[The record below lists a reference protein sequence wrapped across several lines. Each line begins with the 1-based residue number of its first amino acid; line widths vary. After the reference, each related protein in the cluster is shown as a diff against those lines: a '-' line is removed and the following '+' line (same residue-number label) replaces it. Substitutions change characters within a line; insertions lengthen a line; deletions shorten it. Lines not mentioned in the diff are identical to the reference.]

1 MTTVQDRRER
11 PFVPFRF
18 RISLTGS
25 NVPAGLGP
33 GPLCRG
39 SFSEVAGLEATMSPR
54 AIREGGRNFGQVQ
67 RPGPT
72 TFGTLTLKRGFT
84 SLNDLWTWF
93 DLVANRE
100 RFGRL
105 LNGKIDIY
113 SGTDVAFTW
122 NLVNVLPVK
131 FKSPDLS
138 ATSTQVA
145 IEELQVAFEQLTLTV
160 AA

>member
-1 MTTVQDRRER
+1 MTTG

-18 RISLTGS
+18 QVSLTGS
-25 NVPAGLGP
+25 NLPSGLGP
-33 GPLCRG
+33 GPLCSG
-39 SFSEVAGLEATMSPR
+39 SFSEASGIEATMSPR
-54 AIREGGRNFGQVQ
+54 AIREGGRNFGQIQ

-72 TFGTLTLKRGFT
+72 AFGSLTLKRGVT
-84 SLNDLWTWF
+84 SQMDLWTWF

-105 LNGKIDIY
+105 LNGNIDIY
-113 SGTDVAFTW
+113 SGTSLALTW
-122 NLVNVLPVK
+122 KLVNVLPVK

-145 IEELQVAFEQLTLTV
+145 IEELQLAYEQITLEV

>member
-1 MTTVQDRRER
+1 MSTG

-18 RISLTGS
+18 QVSLTGS
-25 NVPAGLGP
+25 NLPSGLGP
-33 GPLCRG
+33 GPLCGG
-39 SFSEVAGLEATMSPR
+39 SFSELLGLEATMSPR
-54 AIREGGRNFGQVQ
+54 AIREGGRNFGQIQ

-72 TFGTLTLKRGFT
+72 AFGSLTLKRGIT
-84 SLNDLWTWF
+84 SQTDLWTWF

-105 LNGKIDIY
+105 LNGAIDIY
-113 SGTDVAFTW
+113 SGPDIAFTW

-131 FKSPDLS
+131 FKSPDLN

-145 IEELQVAFEQLTLTV
+145 IEELQLAFEQLSLKV

>member
-1 MTTVQDRRER
+1 MSTG

-18 RISLTGS
+18 QVSLTGS
-25 NVPAGLGP
+25 NLPSGLGP
-33 GPLCRG
+33 GPLCGG
-39 SFSEVAGLEATMSPR
+39 SFSEATGIEATMSAR
-54 AIREGGRNFGQVQ
+54 AIREGGRNFGQIQ

-72 TFGTLTLKRGFT
+72 AFGSLTLKRGVT
-84 SLNDLWTWF
+84 SQQDLWTWF

-105 LNGKIDIY
+105 LNGNIDIL
-113 SGTDVAFTW
+113 SGTDIAFTW
-122 NLVNVLPVK
+122 KLVNVLPVK

-138 ATSTQVA
+138 AMSTQVA
-145 IEELQVAFEQLTLTV
+145 IEELQLAFEQVTLEV

>member
-1 MTTVQDRRER
+1 MTTG

-25 NVPAGLGP
+25 NLPAGLGP

-39 SFSEVAGLEATMSPR
+39 SFSEVTGLEATMSPR

-72 TFGTLTLKRGFT
+72 AFGTVSLKRGFT

-105 LNGKIDIY
+105 LNGNIDIY
-113 SGTDVAFTW
+113 SGTDLALTW
-122 NLVNVLPVK
+122 NLINVLPVK

-138 ATSTQVA
+138 ASSTQVA
-145 IEELQVAFEQLTLTV
+145 IEELQIAFEQLTLTV

>member
-1 MTTVQDRRER
+1 VT
-11 PFVPFRF
+11 
-18 RISLTGS
+18 
-25 NVPAGLGP
+25 
-33 GPLCRG
+33 
-39 SFSEVAGLEATMSPR
+39 GLEATMSPR

-72 TFGTLTLKRGFT
+72 AFGTLTLKRGFT
-84 SLNDLWTWF
+84 SPVDLWTWF

-105 LNGKIDIY
+105 LNGNIDIY
-113 SGTDVAFTW
+113 SGTALAFTW

>member
-1 MTTVQDRRER
+1 MSTG
-11 PFVPFRF
+11 PFIPFRF
-18 RISLTGS
+18 QVSLTGS
-25 NVPAGLGP
+25 NLPAGLGP
-33 GPLCRG
+33 GPLCGG
-39 SFSEVAGLEATMSPR
+39 SFSEVTGLEATMSPR
-54 AIREGGRNFGQVQ
+54 AIREGGRNFGQIQ

-72 TFGTLTLKRGFT
+72 AFGSITLKRGMASVT
-84 SLNDLWTWF
+84 DMWTWF

-113 SGTDVAFTW
+113 SGTAIALTW

-138 ATSTQVA
+138 ATATQVA
-145 IEELQVAFEQLTLTV
+145 IEELQLAFEQLSLQV